1 MQFSKA
7 ELSFSKKRDQFYIAF
22 IGKASLDTE
31 TSTFVR
37 QKEFVWDDEEEFE
50 EFKEALG
57 L

>member
-31 TSTFVR
+31 TNTFVR

>member
-7 ELSFSKKRDQFYIAF
+7 ELGFSKKRDQFYIVF

-31 TSTFVR
+31 TNNFVR
-37 QKEFVWDDEEEFE
+37 QKEMVWDDEEEFE